1 VDPFGTAFDIY
12 IDAPMLQID
21 ETSDVYKSGK
31 IEKHPTIEGRFIYH
45 VDADRADERWGDLV
59 ATQDTKTSES
69 QVGERKRIPFKT
81 RSIVSAGDITIS
93 SDESKVVFYKKRFR
107 VQNNS
112 FRGVLQYRKNNQVV
126 NIPANAFVPFE
137 VEPTYNRIG
146 TVTISDGG
154 NYELR
159 LRSEYRY
166 DWNTDAVKFQYVE
179 DGVTYEKPFQSLS
192 ALNSS
197 SGPII
202 LEPVTQ

>member
-1 VDPFGTAFDIY
+1 
-12 IDAPMLQID
+12 MLQID
-21 ETSDVYKSGK
+21 ETSEIYLSGK
-31 IEKHPTIEGRFIYH
+31 VTKHPTIAGRFVYH
-45 VDADRADERWGDLV
+45 VAADRDVERSGSLAATRDEKAAV
-59 ATQDTKTSES
+59 S
-69 QVGERKRIPFKT
+69 QVGERKIIPFKS
-81 RSIVSAGDITIS
+81 RSIVSAGDIVIT
-93 SDESKVVFYKKRFR
+93 SDESKVVYYQKRFR
-107 VQNNS
+107 VHNNS